1 MEQWNGGTLARPSAT
16 QIQIGAAAGA
26 KFEIH

>member
-16 QIQIGAAAGA
+16 QIQIGAAGA